1 MPDYG
6 FISNTASPMD
16 AMGKMAATMNAIN
29 QNKLFLGKE
38 MAGRA
43 IQESIDPNTGAVDFQ
58 NVNRLISTNP
68 KIAPYAQEALQQ
80 TLAAQGASTANTSAQ
95 QQLAGAYSAAL
106 FQDIAAAK
114 TPEDAVTAIARG
126 VTLGRYPQGFATS
139 FVSGAPT
146 NGRTFSDA
154 MKALQDAGAIQSGSE
169 AAMEARFGMPG
180 AVDTGAQNVG
190 VVTNRVTGERNLMG
204 GEAAGITK
212 TLSPESASQMI
223 ELIEPGTGV
232 KHLVPK
238 SALVTGTGEARSG
251 PGVGAQ
257 TSLAPGAAEAMTSE
271 AQGAASILNADRADT
286 AGSGQRITVL
296 RKVDELLGAPGG
308 TTGPGTQVVN
318 GWRNFLLAHAPA
330 LASMTNGGI
339 DEAKIRAATQDELK
353 KYMVQMAGA
362 ASAQYGQGTN
372 EKLAV
377 AASGNPNPDMS
388 TLANRDVTRMNIA
401 LERAK
406 QARLAAFDAAGE
418 PAQNYGRF
426 TTRWNRE
433 VDPRAFMLDLLSPA
447 DRRKMMA
454 TIDTDAEKKAFLRG
468 RDAAVSAGLYSMA
481 DIPR

>member
-1 MPDYG
+1 VPDYG

-169 AAMEARFGMPG
+169 AAMEARFGTPG

-190 VVTNRVTGERNLMG
+190 VVTNRVTGERDLLAG
-204 GEAAGITK
+204 DAAAITK
-212 TLSPESASQMI
+212 TLGPESKSEMI
-223 ELIEPGTGV
+223 KVIDPATKTE
-232 KHLVPK
+232 HLVPK
-238 SALVTGTGEARSG
+238 SALVTGTGEAKSG
-251 PGVGAQ
+251 AVNTQ
-257 TSLAPGAAEAMTSE
+257 TSLAPGVSEAMSVA
-271 AQGAASILNADRADT
+271 AQGSANMANALVQRASKVPDNKAILGNMEGLLTDMDSQQL
-286 AGSGQRITVL
+286 GPQSPFWKKMGQI
-296 RKVDELLGAPGG
+296 A
-308 TTGPGTQVVN
+308 
-318 GWRNFLLAHAPA
+318 
-330 LASMTNGGI
+330 
-339 DEAKIRAATQDELK
+339 
-353 KYMVQMAGA
+353 
-362 ASAQYGQGTN
+362 AQYGVKLPGAPPKDKIAAQ
-372 EKLAV
+372 EEFSKLAFQLAQSQFQALGGTGTDSKLDSTMHTSPSELLTRYGNQGIIALLKGNEDAV
-377 AASGNPNPDMS
+377 QAQGNAWQKWQERGNGPETYSTFLNQWGKIYDPRVFQAQYMTPAARQTMLKGMTKAEQDNFQTAYKRAASLGW
-388 TLANRDVTRMNIA
+388 I
-401 LERAK
+401 
-406 QARLAAFDAAGE
+406 Q
-418 PAQNYGRF
+418 
-426 TTRWNRE
+426 
-433 VDPRAFMLDLLSPA
+433 
-447 DRRKMMA
+447 
-454 TIDTDAEKKAFLRG
+454 
-468 RDAAVSAGLYSMA
+468 
-481 DIPR
+481 